1 MFHSLKVTTL
11 QMQILDIIAI
21 SPQETFLVGHLEG
34 TVKPG
39 LWELQVNGKPLATLE
54 ITGEAQIE
62 AGRKG
67 KLAPPRVLVC
77 SGAVDKSNI
86 DFTRDEVTLTRNQ

>member
-1 MFHSLKVTTL
+1 MSL
-11 QMQILDIIAI
+11 
-21 SPQETFLVGHLEG
+21 QETFLVGHLEG
-34 TVKPG
+34 PVKPG
-39 LWELQVNGKPLATLE
+39 PWELQVNGATVATLD

-77 SGAVDKSNI
+77 RGPVDKSKL
-86 DFTRDEVTLTRNQ
+86 DFTRDEVLLTRKE

>member
-1 MFHSLKVTTL
+1 
-11 QMQILDIIAI
+11 MQLLDIIAI

-34 TVKPG
+34 PVKPG
-39 LWELQVNGKPLATLE
+39 PWELQVNGETVATLDV
-54 ITGEAQIE
+54 TGEAQIE

-77 SGAVDKSNI
+77 RGPVDKSHV
-86 DFTRDEVTLTRNQ
+86 DFTRDEVTLARKEKE

>member
-1 MFHSLKVTTL
+1 
-11 QMQILDIIAI
+11 MQVLDIIVI
-21 SPQETFLVGHLEG
+21 SPTETFLVGHLEG

-39 LWELQVNGKPLATLE
+39 PWELQVNGETVATLDV
-54 ITGEAQIE
+54 TGEAQIE

-77 SGAVDKSNI
+77 RKAVDKSNI
-86 DFTRDEVTLTRNQ
+86 DFTRDEVTLVRLG